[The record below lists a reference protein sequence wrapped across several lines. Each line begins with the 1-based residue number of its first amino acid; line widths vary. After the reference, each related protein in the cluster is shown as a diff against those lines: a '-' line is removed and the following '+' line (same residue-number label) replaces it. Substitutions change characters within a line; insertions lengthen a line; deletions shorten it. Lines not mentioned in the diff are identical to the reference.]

1 MIIAAGR
8 VLAAEA
14 DLAPG
19 HLLIEGDR
27 IIALGEGIPPGADR
41 IFPDGVIVPGF
52 VDLQVNG
59 GAGVDLLDCRVADLA
74 RLSAYLASTGT
85 TGYLATLIT
94 AAPHRTHAALTV
106 LSGAGAEGAERLGVH
121 LEGPVLNPARR
132 GAHEARWLRRADDPE
147 VLGLFGEALPHL
159 RLVTLAPELPGSDAL
174 IEWLG
179 DKGVVVALGH
189 TEATYEEALRAFARG
204 ARMATHLFNGMRAF
218 HHRDPGLVGAA
229 LDDGSCVC
237 GLIADGVHVHP
248 AAVRMAFRL
257 LGPDR
262 IALVTDAAGAAGM
275 PPGRYTAGDQPVEV
289 GADGMPR
296 LADGTLAGS
305 VLRMDEAVSNL
316 ARWGIPLR
324 DAARSAS
331 ATPTRLLGLADRGV
345 LAPGYRA
352 DVAVLGEDGRTRLT
366 LVAGRPAYDRP

>member
-1 MIIAAGR
+1 MILAAGR
-8 VLAAEA
+8 ILAAGT

-19 HLLIEGDR
+19 HLVIEGDR
-27 IIALGEGIPPGADR
+27 IIAAGAGIPPGAGR
-41 IFPDGVIVPGF
+41 VFPDGVIVPGF

-59 GAGVDLLDCRVADLA
+59 GVGVDLLDCRREDLA
-74 RLSAYLASTGT
+74 RVSLYLASTGT

-94 AAPHRTHAALTV
+94 ASPARIRAALAV
-106 LSGAGAEGAERLGVH
+106 LSGAAAEGAELLGVH

-132 GAHEARWLRRADDPE
+132 GAHEAGWLRAADDPE
-147 VLGLFGEALPHL
+147 VRRILGEALPQL
-159 RLVTLAPELPGSDAL
+159 RLVTLAPELAGGDAL
-174 IEWLG
+174 IDWLT
-179 DKGVVVALGH
+179 DRGVVVALGH
-189 TEATYEEALRAFARG
+189 SEATYEEAAGAFARG

-218 HHRDPGLVGAA
+218 HHRDPGVVGAA

-262 IALVTDAAGAAGM
+262 IALVSDAGAAAGM
-275 PPGRYTAGDQPVEV
+275 PPGRYTPGGRPVEV

-305 VLRMDEAVSNL
+305 VLRMDQAVRNL
-316 ARWGIPLR
+316 TRWGSPLR
-324 DAARSAS
+324 DAALSSSR
-331 ATPTRLLGLADRGV
+331 TPARLLGLSDRGG
-345 LAPGYRA
+345 LAPGFRA
-352 DVAVLGEDGRTRLT
+352 DLAVLGPDGRARLT
-366 LVAGRPAYDRP
+366 LVAGRAAYDQP